1 MFINLTIE
9 FAGVNCDIRIDGE
22 QKIGDSVKV
31 LQERGLLPVGY
42 DPSYF
47 RSHVRQKLVSAYRT
61 FSEEGI
67 YDGDILTVL

>member
-9 FAGVNCDIRIDGE
+9 FAVVKCDIRIDEE
-22 QKIGDSVKV
+22 QKIGDGVKV

-42 DPSYF
+42 IPDYF

-61 FSEEGI
+61 FREEEI
-67 YDGDILTVL
+67 YDGDILTAL